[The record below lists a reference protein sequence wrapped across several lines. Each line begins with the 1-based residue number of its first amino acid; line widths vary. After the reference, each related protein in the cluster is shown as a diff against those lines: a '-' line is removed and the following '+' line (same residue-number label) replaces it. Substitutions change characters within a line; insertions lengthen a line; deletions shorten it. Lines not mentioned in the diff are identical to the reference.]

1 MSYAFVAIDERMPLN
16 ERDAKGRRLFDEG
29 GIQFG
34 ASEGRPWLS
43 DSGLERAQDEGSA
56 DVLRLCEAGRLLH
69 VIGARFPLERI
80 VQAHEAQESGKVT
93 GNIVVEVGK
102 EE

>member
-1 MSYAFVAIDERMPLN
+1 M
-16 ERDAKGRRLFDEG
+16 RLRV
-29 GIQFG
+29 I
-34 ASEGRPWLS
+34 A
-43 DSGLERAQDEGSA
+43 SGLNPTDVKSRAPGLDAAPRVIPHQDGAGVMPERAQDEGAA

-80 VQAHEAQESGKVT
+80 VEAHEAQESGKVM

-102 EE
+102 E